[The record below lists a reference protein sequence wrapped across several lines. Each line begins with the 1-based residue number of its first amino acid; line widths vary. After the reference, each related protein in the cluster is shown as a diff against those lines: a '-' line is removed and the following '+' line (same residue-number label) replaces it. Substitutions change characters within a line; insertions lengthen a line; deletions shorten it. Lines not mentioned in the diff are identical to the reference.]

1 MKIPK
6 QRKSESINA
15 FNKRASL
22 IYRSNGYNIEE
33 IANRLNISETEV
45 YNYVVNGNS
54 IVTEKERERM
64 IKMRD
69 KGYSIS
75 RISRELGR
83 SRVCITRRLESPAK
97 VSCKCNNKL
106 NDDEIAMVMKMYKT
120 GSSINAIAKELNVT
134 HQSIRRRLINCGNYV
149 SKKRK
154 NITVKDRNKF
164 VRLYKKGKTLKEIA
178 ESTGFS
184 VSSVGRHLRD
194 LGYHSYMD

>member
-1 MKIPK
+1 
-6 QRKSESINA
+6 
-15 FNKRASL
+15 
-22 IYRSNGYNIEE
+22 
-33 IANRLNISETEV
+33 
-45 YNYVVNGNS
+45 
-54 IVTEKERERM
+54 
-64 IKMRD
+64 
-69 KGYSIS
+69 
-75 RISRELGR
+75 
-83 SRVCITRRLESPAK
+83 
-97 VSCKCNNKL
+97 
-106 NDDEIAMVMKMYKT
+106 MVMKMYKN